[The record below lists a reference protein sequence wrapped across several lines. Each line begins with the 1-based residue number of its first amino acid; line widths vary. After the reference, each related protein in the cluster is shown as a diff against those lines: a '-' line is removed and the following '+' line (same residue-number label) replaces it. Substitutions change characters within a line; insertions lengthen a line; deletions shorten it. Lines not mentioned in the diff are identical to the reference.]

1 MSDNQLLGLDVGKV
15 RTGVARASW
24 AAGLAEPLK
33 TVHTATA
40 AEELREL
47 IKRYKVDTI
56 VVGLPR
62 NLNGEDTQQTA
73 WVRQWVGNIK
83 KQLEPTFYWQDEA
96 ATSRLAERRVST
108 SKKNRYLADAIAA
121 SIVLQDFIDSPETER
136 SSC

>member
-24 AAGLAEPLK
+24 AARLAEPLK

-73 WVRQWVGNIK
+73 WVRQWVSNIK
-83 KQLEPTFYWQDEA
+83 KQLSPTFYWQDEA

-121 SIVLQDFIDSPETER
+121 SIVLQDFIDSPQTER